1 MLATLRMSL
10 QTFMAANVANF
21 ANIRD
26 KKRLRALVDPG
37 AAQSGRVPPNMKKA
51 GNFPA

>member
-1 MLATLRMSL
+1 MSEALRMLATLRMSL

-26 KKRLRALVDPG
+26 KSGSEPRA
-37 AAQSGRVPPNMKKA
+37 
-51 GNFPA
+51 